1 MLDFWSSDQL
11 YSYLGTK
18 MNRNVWLLSLCQ
30 ALLMT
35 GNILLIS
42 VIGLIGKQIAPS
54 VSMITLPVALQFL
67 GLMTA
72 TIPASLISGKLGR
85 KRGFSIGNVVG
96 ITGASLAT
104 YALSQ
109 QHFYLFCFATFLL
122 GIGIGFGT
130 LYRFAAI
137 EVCDENAR
145 HRAISISM
153 AGGVLAA
160 VLGPNLAIMSQQWSA
175 DGLYI
180 GAFASLIGLNILA
193 LALLQTIQFPK
204 VSFNSQAPK
213 TDPLSLIVKAPNFI
227 GAVFAAMVAY
237 AVMNILMTATP
248 LAMIGCG
255 FDFTKAAGVI
265 EWHVLGMFV
274 PAFFTGSLIEKFGS
288 RMMILAGGVLFVVSI
303 AINIHGVSIWHFR
316 AALVV
321 LGVGW
326 NFMFIAATGLFSQSY
341 QSQNKAK
348 AQAFNEFVVFGCVTV
363 TALLSGWLES
373 TVGWQNLNIY
383 VLPFVLAVILLFAF
397 SARKS
402 RIQKQPV

>member
-1 MLDFWSSDQL
+1 
-11 YSYLGTK
+11 
-18 MNRNVWLLSLCQ
+18 
-30 ALLMT
+30 MT

-54 VSMITLPVALQFL
+54 QSMITLPVALQFL
-67 GLMTA
+67 GLMAA

-85 KRGFSIGNVVG
+85 KRGFSIGNLVG
-96 ITGASLAT
+96 ISGASLAT
-104 YALSQ
+104 FALST

-137 EVCDENAR
+137 EVCSEEAR

-160 VLGPNLAIMSQQWSA
+160 VLGPNLAVMSQQWSQ

-180 GAFASLIGLNILA
+180 GAFASLIGLNVLA
-193 LALLQTIQFPK
+193 LVILQTVQFPK
-204 VSFNSQAPK
+204 FSLANQHAK
-213 TDPLSLIVKAPNFI
+213 TDSVRTMIKAPNFV

-274 PAFFTGSLIEKFGS
+274 PAFFTGGLIERFGAK
-288 RMMILAGGVLFVVSI
+288 RMILAGAVLFLLCI
-303 AINIHGVSIWHFR
+303 AINIHGESIWHFR
-316 AALVV
+316 AALVL
-321 LGVGW
+321 LGIGW

-341 QSQNKAK
+341 QAKNKSK
-348 AQAFNEFVVFGCVTV
+348 AQALNEFVVFSCVSI

-373 TVGWQNLNIY
+373 TVGWQMLNIY
-383 VLPFVLAVILLFAF
+383 VLPFVLLVIMVFAF
-397 SARKS
+397 SAKKANRPS
-402 RIQKQPV
+402 VTQ

>member
-1 MLDFWSSDQL
+1 
-11 YSYLGTK
+11 

-67 GLMTA
+67 GLMAA

-85 KRGFSIGNVVG
+85 KRGFSIGNAVG

-160 VLGPNLAIMSQQWSA
+160 VLGPNLAIMSQQWSQ

-193 LALLQTIQFPK
+193 LLILQTIQFPK
-204 VSFNSQAPK
+204 VSFNSQATK
-213 TDPLSLIVKAPNFI
+213 ADPLSVIVKAPNFI

-274 PAFFTGSLIEKFGS
+274 PAFFTGPLIEKFGS
-288 RMMILAGGVLFVVSI
+288 RVMILVGGVLFVVCI
-303 AINIHGVSIWHFR
+303 AINIHGESIWHFR

-341 QSQNKAK
+341 QPRNKAK
-348 AQAFNEFVVFGCVTV
+348 AQALNEFVVFGCVTI
-363 TALLSGWLES
+363 TAMLSGWLES
-373 TVGWQNLNIY
+373 TAGWQKLNIY
-383 VLPFVLAVILLFAF
+383 VLPFVLAVIVIFAF
-397 SARKS
+397 SAKAS
-402 RIQKQPV
+402 RLKNTG

>member
-1 MLDFWSSDQL
+1 
-11 YSYLGTK
+11 

-67 GLMTA
+67 GLMAA

-109 QHFYLFCFATFLL
+109 QNFYLFCFATFLL

-193 LALLQTIQFPK
+193 LLILQTIQFPK

-213 TDPLSLIVKAPNFI
+213 ADPLGVIVKAPNFI

-288 RMMILAGGVLFVVSI
+288 RMMILVGGILFVVCI
-303 AINIHGVSIWHFR
+303 AINIHGESIWHFR

-348 AQAFNEFVVFGCVTV
+348 AQAFNEFIVFGCVTI
-363 TALLSGWLES
+363 TTMLSGWLES
-373 TVGWQNLNIY
+373 TAGWQNLNIY

>member
-1 MLDFWSSDQL
+1 
-11 YSYLGTK
+11 
-18 MNRNVWLLSLCQ
+18 
-30 ALLMT
+30 MT

-67 GLMTA
+67 GLMAA

-160 VLGPNLAIMSQQWSA
+160 VLGPNLAIMSQQWSQ

-193 LALLQTIQFPK
+193 LLILQTIQFPK

-213 TDPLSLIVKAPNFI
+213 SDPLSVIVKAPNFI

-288 RMMILAGGVLFVVSI
+288 RMMILAGGVLFVVCI
-303 AINIHGVSIWHFR
+303 AINIHGESIWHFR
-316 AALVV
+316 AALVL

-348 AQAFNEFVVFGCVTV
+348 AQAFNEFIVFGCVTI
-363 TALLSGWLES
+363 TAMLSGWLES
-373 TVGWQNLNIY
+373 TAGWQNLNIY
-383 VLPFVLAVILLFAF
+383 VLPFVLAVILVFAF

>member
-1 MLDFWSSDQL
+1 
-11 YSYLGTK
+11 

-67 GLMTA
+67 GLMAA

-137 EVCDENAR
+137 EVCDENAH

-213 TDPLSLIVKAPNFI
+213 ADPLSVIVKAPNFI

-341 QSQNKAK
+341 QAQNKAK

-373 TVGWQNLNIY
+373 TVGWQNLNVY
-383 VLPFVLAVILLFAF
+383 VLPFVLAVILLFVF

>member
-1 MLDFWSSDQL
+1 
-11 YSYLGTK
+11 

-67 GLMTA
+67 GLMAA

-109 QHFYLFCFATFLL
+109 QNFYLFCFATFLL

-160 VLGPNLAIMSQQWSA
+160 VLGPNLAIMSQQWSQ

-193 LALLQTIQFPK
+193 LLILQTIQFPK

-213 TDPLSLIVKAPNFI
+213 SDPLSVIVKAPNFI

-288 RMMILAGGVLFVVSI
+288 RMMILAGGVLFVVCI
-303 AINIHGVSIWHFR
+303 VINIHGESIWHFR

-348 AQAFNEFVVFGCVTV
+348 AQAFNEFVVFGCVTI
-363 TALLSGWLES
+363 TAMLSGWLES
-373 TVGWQNLNIY
+373 TAGWQNLNIY

>member
-1 MLDFWSSDQL
+1 
-11 YSYLGTK
+11 

-54 VSMITLPVALQFL
+54 ASMITLPVALQFL
-67 GLMTA
+67 GLMAA

-85 KRGFSIGNVVG
+85 KRGFSIGNLVG

-104 YALSQ
+104 YALLQ
-109 QHFYLFCFATFLL
+109 QNFYLFCFATFLL

-160 VLGPNLAIMSQQWSA
+160 VLGPNLAIMSQQWSQ

-193 LALLQTIQFPK
+193 LVILQTIQFPK
-204 VSFNSQAPK
+204 VSFSNQTPK
-213 TDPLSLIVKAPNFI
+213 SDPLSAIIKAPNFV

-288 RMMILAGGVLFVVSI
+288 RMMILAGGILFVFCI
-303 AINIHGVSIWHFR
+303 AINIHGESIWHFR
-316 AALVV
+316 AALVL

-341 QSQNKAK
+341 QPQNKAK

-402 RIQKQPV
+402 RTQNQPV

>member
-1 MLDFWSSDQL
+1 
-11 YSYLGTK
+11 

-67 GLMTA
+67 GLMAA

-109 QHFYLFCFATFLL
+109 QNFYLFCFATFLL

-160 VLGPNLAIMSQQWSA
+160 VLGPNLAIMSQQWSQ

-193 LALLQTIQFPK
+193 LLILQTIQFPK

-213 TDPLSLIVKAPNFI
+213 SDPLSVIVKAPNFI

-248 LAMIGCG
+248 LVMIGCG

-288 RMMILAGGVLFVVSI
+288 RMMILAGGVLFVVCI
-303 AINIHGVSIWHFR
+303 AINIHGESIWHFR

-348 AQAFNEFVVFGCVTV
+348 AQAFNEFIVFGCVTI
-363 TALLSGWLES
+363 TAMLSGWLES
-373 TVGWQNLNIY
+373 TAGWQNLNIY

>member
-1 MLDFWSSDQL
+1 
-11 YSYLGTK
+11 

-54 VSMITLPVALQFL
+54 ASMITLPVALQFL
-67 GLMTA
+67 GLMAA

-85 KRGFSIGNVVG
+85 KRGFSIGNLVG

-104 YALSQ
+104 YALAQ
-109 QHFYLFCFATFLL
+109 QNFYLFCFATFLL

-160 VLGPNLAIMSQQWSA
+160 VLGPNLAIMSQQWSQ

-193 LALLQTIQFPK
+193 LVILQAIQFPK
-204 VSFNSQAPK
+204 VSFSHQAPK
-213 TDPLSLIVKAPNFI
+213 SDSLSAIVKAPNFV

-288 RMMILAGGVLFVVSI
+288 RMMILAGGILFVFCI
-303 AINIHGVSIWHFR
+303 AINIHGESIWHFR
-316 AALVV
+316 AALVL

-341 QSQNKAK
+341 QPQNKAK

-373 TVGWQNLNIY
+373 TAGWQNLNIY

-402 RIQKQPV
+402 RIQNQPV

>member
-1 MLDFWSSDQL
+1 
-11 YSYLGTK
+11 

-67 GLMTA
+67 GLMAA

-213 TDPLSLIVKAPNFI
+213 ADPLSVIVKAPNFV

-341 QSQNKAK
+341 QAQNKAK

-373 TVGWQNLNIY
+373 TVGWQNLNVY

>member
-1 MLDFWSSDQL
+1 
-11 YSYLGTK
+11 

-54 VSMITLPVALQFL
+54 ASMITLPVALQFL
-67 GLMTA
+67 GLMAA

-85 KRGFSIGNVVG
+85 KRGFSIGNLVG

-104 YALSQ
+104 YALLHQ
-109 QHFYLFCFATFLL
+109 NFYLFCFATFLL

-160 VLGPNLAIMSQQWSA
+160 VLGPNLAIMSQQWSQ

-193 LALLQTIQFPK
+193 LVILQTIQFPK
-204 VSFNSQAPK
+204 VSFSNQTPK
-213 TDPLSLIVKAPNFI
+213 SDPLSAIVKAPNFV

-288 RMMILAGGVLFVVSI
+288 RMMILAGGILFVFCI
-303 AINIHGVSIWHFR
+303 AINIHGESIWHFR
-316 AALVV
+316 AALVL

-341 QSQNKAK
+341 QPQNKAK

-373 TVGWQNLNIY
+373 TAGWQNLNIY

-402 RIQKQPV
+402 RIQNQPV

>member
-1 MLDFWSSDQL
+1 
-11 YSYLGTK
+11 

-42 VIGLIGKQIAPS
+42 VIGLVGKAIAPS
-54 VSMITLPVALQFL
+54 SSLITLPVALQFL
-67 GLMTA
+67 GLMSA
-72 TIPASLISGKLGR
+72 TIPASLIMGKLGR
-85 KRGFSIGNVVG
+85 RKGFSIGNLIG
-96 ITGASLAT
+96 IFGASVAT

-109 QHFYLFCFATFLL
+109 EMFYLFCVGTFLL

-137 EVCDENAR
+137 EVCDESAR

-160 VLGPNLAIMSQQWSA
+160 ILGPNLAIYSQQWSA
-175 DGLYI
+175 DGLYV
-180 GAFASLIGLNILA
+180 GAFMALIGLNILA
-193 LALLQTIQFPK
+193 LCLLQTIQFPPTHEHH
-204 VSFNSQAPK
+204 QHAQPE
-213 TDPLSLIVKAPNFI
+213 PLLEIVKAPNFML
-227 GAVFAAMVAY
+227 AVFAAMVAY

-255 FDFTKAAGVI
+255 FDFEKAAGVI

-274 PAFFTGSLIEKFGS
+274 PAFFTGRLIERFGA
-288 RMMILAGGVLFVVSI
+288 RNMIISGGILFVLCI
-303 AINIHGVSIWHFR
+303 AINIHGQSIWHFSL
-316 AALVV
+316 ALIL

-341 QSQNKAK
+341 SPRNKSK
-348 AQAFNEFVVFGCVTV
+348 AQAFNEFFVFSCVTV

-373 TVGWQNLNIY
+373 TVGWEMMNIY
-383 VLPFVLAVILLFAF
+383 VLPFVLVVLALFGVNTF
-397 SARKS
+397 RS
-402 RIQKQPV
+402 RQSIA

>member
-1 MLDFWSSDQL
+1 
-11 YSYLGTK
+11 

-67 GLMTA
+67 GLMAA

-109 QHFYLFCFATFLL
+109 QNFYLFCFATFLL

-193 LALLQTIQFPK
+193 LLILQTIQFPK

-213 TDPLSLIVKAPNFI
+213 ADPLSVIVKAPNFI

-288 RMMILAGGVLFVVSI
+288 RMMILAGGVLFVVCI
-303 AINIHGVSIWHFR
+303 AINIHGESIWHFR

-373 TVGWQNLNIY
+373 TAGWQNLNIY

>member
-1 MLDFWSSDQL
+1 
-11 YSYLGTK
+11 
-18 MNRNVWLLSLCQ
+18 
-30 ALLMT
+30 MT

-54 VSMITLPVALQFL
+54 QSMITLPVALQFL
-67 GLMTA
+67 GLMAA

-85 KRGFSIGNVVG
+85 KRGFSIGNIVG
-96 ITGASLAT
+96 ISGASLAT
-104 YALSQ
+104 FALST
-109 QHFYLFCFATFLL
+109 HNFYLFCVATFLL

-137 EVCDENAR
+137 EVCSEDAR

-160 VLGPNLAIMSQQWSA
+160 VLGPNLAVMSQQWSQ

-180 GAFASLIGLNILA
+180 GAFASLIGLNVLTLLI
-193 LALLQTIQFPK
+193 LQTVQFPK
-204 VSFNSQAPK
+204 FNLTTQQVKP
-213 TDPLSLIVKAPNFI
+213 DPVRTMIKAPNFV

-274 PAFFTGSLIEKFGS
+274 PAFFTGGLIEKFGAK
-288 RMMILAGGVLFVVSI
+288 RMILAGAVLFLLCI
-303 AINIHGVSIWHFR
+303 AINIHGESIWHFR
-316 AALVV
+316 SALVL

-341 QSQNKAK
+341 QAKNKSK
-348 AQAFNEFVVFGCVTV
+348 AQALNEFVVFSCVSV

-373 TVGWQNLNIY
+373 TVGWQMLNIY
-383 VLPFVLAVILLFAF
+383 VLPFVLLVIMVFAF
-397 SARKS
+397 SAKKAS
-402 RIQKQPV
+402 RPSLTQ

>member
-1 MLDFWSSDQL
+1 
-11 YSYLGTK
+11 

-67 GLMTA
+67 GLMAA

-109 QHFYLFCFATFLL
+109 QNFYLFCFATFLL

-160 VLGPNLAIMSQQWSA
+160 VLGPNLAIMSQQWSQ

-193 LALLQTIQFPK
+193 LLILQTIQFPK

-213 TDPLSLIVKAPNFI
+213 ADLLGVIVKAPNFI

-341 QSQNKAK
+341 QAQNKAK

-373 TVGWQNLNIY
+373 TVGWQNLNVY

>member
-11 YSYLGTK
+11 CSYLGTK

-67 GLMTA
+67 GLMAA

-213 TDPLSLIVKAPNFI
+213 ADPLSVIVKAPNFI

-341 QSQNKAK
+341 QAQNKAK

-373 TVGWQNLNIY
+373 TVGWQNLNVY

-402 RIQKQPV
+402 RIQKQLV

>member
-11 YSYLGTK
+11 CSYLGTK

-67 GLMTA
+67 GLMAA

-213 TDPLSLIVKAPNFI
+213 SDPLSAVVKAPNFI

-341 QSQNKAK
+341 QAQNKAK

-373 TVGWQNLNIY
+373 TVGWQNLNVY

>member
-1 MLDFWSSDQL
+1 
-11 YSYLGTK
+11 
-18 MNRNVWLLSLCQ
+18 MNRNVWILSLCQ

-54 VSMITLPVALQFL
+54 QSMITLPVALQFL
-67 GLMTA
+67 GLMAA

-85 KRGFSIGNVVG
+85 KRGFSIGNIVG
-96 ITGASLAT
+96 ISGASLAT
-104 YALSQ
+104 FALST
-109 QHFYLFCFATFLL
+109 HNFYLFCFATFLL

-137 EVCDENAR
+137 EVCSEDAR

-160 VLGPNLAIMSQQWSA
+160 VLGPNLAVMSQQWSQ

-180 GAFASLIGLNILA
+180 GAFASLIGLNV
-193 LALLQTIQFPK
+193 LALLILQTVQFPK
-204 VSFNSQAPK
+204 FSLTTQQVKP
-213 TDPLSLIVKAPNFI
+213 DPVRTMIKAPNFV

-274 PAFFTGSLIEKFGS
+274 PAFFTGGLIEKFGAK
-288 RMMILAGGVLFVVSI
+288 RMILAGAVLFLLCI
-303 AINIHGVSIWHFR
+303 AINIHGESIWHFR
-316 AALVV
+316 SALVL

-341 QSQNKAK
+341 QAKNKSK
-348 AQAFNEFVVFGCVTV
+348 AQALNEFVVFSCVSI

-373 TVGWQNLNIY
+373 TVGWQMLNIY
-383 VLPFVLAVILLFAF
+383 VLPFVLLVIMVFAF
-397 SARKS
+397 SAKKAS
-402 RIQKQPV
+402 RPSLTQ

>member
-1 MLDFWSSDQL
+1 
-11 YSYLGTK
+11 

-67 GLMTA
+67 GLMAA

-96 ITGASLAT
+96 ISGASLAT

-109 QHFYLFCFATFLL
+109 QNFYLFCFATFLL

-193 LALLQTIQFPK
+193 LLILQTIQFPK

-213 TDPLSLIVKAPNFI
+213 ADPLGVIVKAPNFI

-288 RMMILAGGVLFVVSI
+288 RMMILAGGILFVVCI
-303 AINIHGVSIWHFR
+303 AINIHGESIWHFR

-348 AQAFNEFVVFGCVTV
+348 AQAFNEFIVFGCVTI
-363 TALLSGWLES
+363 TAMLSGWLES
-373 TVGWQNLNIY
+373 TAGWQNLNIY

>member
-1 MLDFWSSDQL
+1 
-11 YSYLGTK
+11 

-67 GLMTA
+67 GLMAA

-109 QHFYLFCFATFLL
+109 QNFYLFCFATFLL

-160 VLGPNLAIMSQQWSA
+160 VLGPNLAIMSQQWSQ

-193 LALLQTIQFPK
+193 LLILQTIQFPK

-213 TDPLSLIVKAPNFI
+213 SDPLSVIVQAPNFI

-288 RMMILAGGVLFVVSI
+288 RMMILAGGVLFVVCI
-303 AINIHGVSIWHFR
+303 AINIHGESIWHFR

-348 AQAFNEFVVFGCVTV
+348 AQAFNEFVVFGCVTI
-363 TALLSGWLES
+363 TAMLSGWLES

-402 RIQKQPV
+402 HIQKQPV

>member
-1 MLDFWSSDQL
+1 
-11 YSYLGTK
+11 

-42 VIGLIGKQIAPS
+42 VIGLVGKTLAPNAS
-54 VSMITLPVALQFL
+54 LITLPVALQFL
-67 GLMTA
+67 GLMSA
-72 TIPASLISGKLGR
+72 TIPASLIMGNLGR
-85 KRGFSIGNVVG
+85 RKGFSIGNIVG
-96 ITGASLAT
+96 IIGASIAT

-109 QHFYLFCFATFLL
+109 QTFYLFCFGTFLL

-160 VLGPNLAIMSQQWSA
+160 ILGPNLAIYSQQWSS
-175 DGLYI
+175 DGLYV
-180 GAFASLIGLNILA
+180 GAFMSLIVLNIVA
-193 LALLQTIQFPK
+193 LCLLQTISFPK
-204 VSFNSQAPK
+204 SLTRTEALPAQ
-213 TDPLSLIVKAPNFI
+213 PLSEIIKAPNFMI
-227 GAVFAAMVAY
+227 SVFAAMVAY

-255 FDFTKAAGVI
+255 FDFNKAAGVI

-274 PAFFTGSLIEKFGS
+274 PAFFTGSLIERFGA
-288 RMMILAGGVLFVVSI
+288 RAMILAGGLLFVLCI
-303 AINIHGVSIWHFR
+303 AINIHGQSIWHFSV
-316 AALVV
+316 ALIL

-341 QSQNKAK
+341 KPANKSK
-348 AQAFNEFVVFGCVTV
+348 AQAFNEFFVFSCVTV
-363 TALLSGWLES
+363 TALMSGWLES
-373 TVGWQNLNIY
+373 TVGWQAMNIY
-383 VLPFVLAVILLFAF
+383 VLPFVLAIITLFGVNTYKANR
-397 SARKS
+397 A
-402 RIQKQPV
+402 VA

>member
-1 MLDFWSSDQL
+1 
-11 YSYLGTK
+11 

-67 GLMTA
+67 GLMAA

-213 TDPLSLIVKAPNFI
+213 ADSLSVIVKAPNFI

-255 FDFTKAAGVI
+255 FNFTKAAGVI

-373 TVGWQNLNIY
+373 TVGWQNLNVY

>member
-1 MLDFWSSDQL
+1 
-11 YSYLGTK
+11 

-67 GLMTA
+67 GLMAA

-109 QHFYLFCFATFLL
+109 QNFYLFCFATFLL

-160 VLGPNLAIMSQQWSA
+160 VLGPNLAIMSQQWSQ

-193 LALLQTIQFPK
+193 LLILQTIQFPK

-213 TDPLSLIVKAPNFI
+213 ADPLGVVVKAPNFI

-288 RMMILAGGVLFVVSI
+288 RMMILAGGILFVVCI
-303 AINIHGVSIWHFR
+303 AINIHGESIWHFR

-348 AQAFNEFVVFGCVTV
+348 AQAFNEFIVFGCVTI
-363 TALLSGWLES
+363 TAMLSGWLES
-373 TVGWQNLNIY
+373 TAGWQNLNIY

>member
-1 MLDFWSSDQL
+1 
-11 YSYLGTK
+11 

-67 GLMTA
+67 GLMAA

-109 QHFYLFCFATFLL
+109 QNFYLFCFATFLL

-160 VLGPNLAIMSQQWSA
+160 VLGPNLAIMSQQWSQ

-193 LALLQTIQFPK
+193 LLILQTIQFPK

-213 TDPLSLIVKAPNFI
+213 ADPLGLIVKAPNFI

-274 PAFFTGSLIEKFGS
+274 PAFFTGSLIERFGS
-288 RMMILAGGVLFVVSI
+288 RMMILAGGILFVVCI
-303 AINIHGVSIWHFR
+303 AINIHGESIWHFR

-348 AQAFNEFVVFGCVTV
+348 AQAFNEFIVFGCVTI
-363 TALLSGWLES
+363 TAMLSGWLES
-373 TVGWQNLNIY
+373 TAGWQNLNIY

>member
-1 MLDFWSSDQL
+1 
-11 YSYLGTK
+11 

-54 VSMITLPVALQFL
+54 ASMITLPVALQFL
-67 GLMTA
+67 GLMAA

-85 KRGFSIGNVVG
+85 KRGFSIGNLVG

-104 YALSQ
+104 YALLQ
-109 QHFYLFCFATFLL
+109 QNFYLFCFATFLL

-160 VLGPNLAIMSQQWSA
+160 VLGPNLAIMSQQWSQ

-193 LALLQTIQFPK
+193 LVILQTIQFPK
-204 VSFNSQAPK
+204 VSFSNQTPK
-213 TDPLSLIVKAPNFI
+213 SDPLSAIVKAPNFV

-255 FDFTKAAGVI
+255 FDFTKAADVI

-288 RMMILAGGVLFVVSI
+288 RMMILAGGVLFVFCI
-303 AINIHGVSIWHFR
+303 AINIHGESIWHFR
-316 AALVV
+316 AALVL

-341 QSQNKAK
+341 QLQNKAK

-373 TVGWQNLNIY
+373 TAGWQNLNIY

-402 RIQKQPV
+402 RIQNQPV

>member
-1 MLDFWSSDQL
+1 
-11 YSYLGTK
+11 
-18 MNRNVWLLSLCQ
+18 MNRNVWILSLCQ

-54 VSMITLPVALQFL
+54 QSMITLPVALQFL
-67 GLMTA
+67 GLMAA

-85 KRGFSIGNVVG
+85 KRGFSIGNIVG
-96 ITGASLAT
+96 ISGASLAT
-104 YALSQ
+104 FALST

-122 GIGIGFGT
+122 GVGIGFGT

-137 EVCDENAR
+137 EVCSEDAR

-160 VLGPNLAIMSQQWSA
+160 VLGPNLAVMSQQWSQ
-175 DGLYI
+175 DSLYI
-180 GAFASLIGLNILA
+180 GAFASLIGLNV
-193 LALLQTIQFPK
+193 LALLILQTVQFPK
-204 VSFNSQAPK
+204 FNLTTQQVKP
-213 TDPLSLIVKAPNFI
+213 DPVCTMIKAPNFV

-274 PAFFTGSLIEKFGS
+274 PAFFTGGLIEKFGAK
-288 RMMILAGGVLFVVSI
+288 RMILAGAVLFLLCI
-303 AINIHGVSIWHFR
+303 AINIHGESIWHFR
-316 AALVV
+316 SALVL

-341 QSQNKAK
+341 QAKNKSK
-348 AQAFNEFVVFGCVTV
+348 AQALNEFVVFSCVSV

-373 TVGWQNLNIY
+373 TVGWQMLNIY
-383 VLPFVLAVILLFAF
+383 VLPFVLLVIMVFAF
-397 SARKS
+397 SAKKAS
-402 RIQKQPV
+402 RPSLTQ